1 MRIFVVDHD
10 GARWA
15 RHRYRVR
22 DSPLDLQSNS
32 ESRRRSSRTRGHPD
46 GPAPEICARRSAD
59 RVSGDSRTLCGEHR
73 ATGRTPARH
82 ARTLRL
88 PDSHAKIALEKNE
101 PPACSRSAPPPEVA
115 DFLVGTRPACSL
127 LRTRTAD
134 VPVPAHPVVDVHSK
148 PSDGPAVKALLPRE
162 TADERECR
170 QNPVVAPRQT
180 RHIARSQNLIPCG
193 KSFVDPA
200 GYRHVQRCNRDV
212 VGCSQPRDVGAH
224 GDCCS

>member
-10 GARWA
+10 GARRT
-15 RHRYRVR
+15 RHRYWVR
-22 DSPLDLQSNS
+22 DSPQDLQSNS
-32 ESRRRSSRTRGHPD
+32 ESRRRSSRTRGPPD
-46 GPAPEICARRSAD
+46 GQALETCARRSAD
-59 RVSGDSRTLCGEHR
+59 RESGDSRTLCGEHR

-88 PDSHAKIALEKNE
+88 PGSHAKIALEQNE
-101 PPACSRSAPPPEVA
+101 PPECSRNAPPPEVA
-115 DFLVGTRPACSL
+115 DFFVGPRPVCSL
-127 LRTRTAD
+127 LRTRPAD
-134 VPVPAHPVVDVHSK
+134 VPVSAHPIVDVRSK
-148 PSDGPAVKALLPRE
+148 PSDGSAVKALLLRE

-200 GYRHVQRCNRDV
+200 GYRHVQRCTRDV